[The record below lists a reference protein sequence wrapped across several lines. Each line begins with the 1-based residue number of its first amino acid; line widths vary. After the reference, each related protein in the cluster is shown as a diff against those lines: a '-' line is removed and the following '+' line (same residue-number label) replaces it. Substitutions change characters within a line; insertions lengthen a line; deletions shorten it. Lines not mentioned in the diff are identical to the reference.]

1 MFHYQTSFR
10 ISEEIV
16 YTDWVKKVIQAHG
29 KEAGSLSFIFVSDE
43 ELLQINREY
52 LNHDYYTDIITF
64 EYQEFPGIS
73 GDLFISTERVTEN
86 AEDRKC
92 DFQEEMRRVMCHG
105 LLHLLGFKDKSP
117 SELAEMRS
125 LEERGLEL
133 FHVKH

>member
-10 ISEEIV
+10 ISDEKV
-16 YTDWVKKVIQAHG
+16 YTDWIKKVIHAHG

-43 ELLQINREY
+43 ELLQMNREY

-64 EYQEFPGIS
+64 GYQEFPGVS

-92 DFQEEMRRVMCHG
+92 DVREEMRRVMCHG

-117 SELAEMRS
+117 SEITEMRAM
-125 LEERGLEL
+125 EEKGLEL